1 MPVVRNS
8 IAVLSAFCS
17 FGCYTWKPVT
27 MNVNA
32 DASTR
37 PARVEVVTTK
47 SERVVIYKPEVHGD
61 SIHGWLD
68 SQSRIPVARAISDVA
83 SSRTRQLSSG
93 RTAALLVGTIITGF
107 TVLVAYASTHIV
119 ID

>member
-1 MPVVRNS
+1 MIRNS
-8 IAVLSAFCS
+8 IAILSTFFS
-17 FGCYTWKPVT
+17 LGCYTWKPVT

-47 SERVVIYKPEVHGD
+47 SERIVIHKPEVRGN

-68 SQSRIPVARAISDVA
+68 SQSHIPVAGAISDVA

-93 RTAALLVGTIITGF
+93 RTAALVVATIITGF
-107 TVLVAYASTHIV
+107 TVLVAYASTHVV